1 MCCSVLMAATAV
13 LAVFAAAAVVPLRL
27 VSFRAPVGP
36 PRASPLLC
44 APSAARH
51 TSFRQRLREAAVDPV
66 VLEQVEQ
73 AYGEWSA
80 GRGRRRESAA
90 PRSAFRYSARPRFV
104 AAAGTVASLP
114 PESATRGEVALI
126 GRSNVGK
133 STLLNSLTNSASLAR
148 VSDKPG
154 RTQQLTFFECGAGSD
169 GFQLVDM
176 PGYGFALA
184 NEETVAAWQA
194 LCAHYLQRRGTL
206 KLVLVLVDARTGL
219 KQSDLQMLEF
229 LEGCR
234 VKYALVLT
242 KADLAGTPRRIAQLV
257 AVTQQAVGAAS
268 RLQRRLG
275 WRGVVLASSRYP
287 SGVEML
293 QRTIHAVATG
303 GEVPQLAAARGG
315 GGARGGGLGGAR
327 RVLLEDGA
335 GEEVA
340 GERVH
345 LVDDVLEVLPRLER
359 RELELGDEAVD
370 LVEHEHR
377 HDALLPRLLE
387 HRVRLRAHALD
398 RVDHEQRAVAQPRR
412 RRHLRAEV
420 DVARRVD
427 QVDAHLVAAVGRP
440 VRERD
445 RRRLHRDAA
454 VLLVLAAVHVPHLA
468 RQPRRDDAVRR
479 DQPVRQRRLAVVDVR
494 EDAEVDGVAG
504 LAGHGR

>member
-1 MCCSVLMAATAV
+1 MAAA
-13 LAVFAAAAVVPLRL
+13 LAVAAQAVWAAAAL
-27 VSFRAPVGP
+27 VSFRAPIGP

-194 LCAHYLQRRGTL
+194 LCAHYL
-206 KLVLVLVDARTGL
+206 
-219 KQSDLQMLEF
+219 
-229 LEGCR
+229 
-234 VKYALVLT
+234 
-242 KADLAGTPRRIAQLV
+242 
-257 AVTQQAVGAAS
+257 
-268 RLQRRLG
+268 
-275 WRGVVLASSRYP
+275 
-287 SGVEML
+287 
-293 QRTIHAVATG
+293 H
-303 GEVPQLAAARGG
+303 
-315 GGARGGGLGGAR
+315 GARPEHLGDRER
-327 RVLLEDGA
+327 RVC
-335 GEEVA
+335 
-340 GERVH
+340 
-345 LVDDVLEVLPRLER
+345 
-359 RELELGDEAVD
+359 LGI
-370 LVEHEHR
+370 VEIR
-377 HDALLPRLLE
+377 TWI
-387 HRVRLRAHALD
+387 
-398 RVDHEQRAVAQPRR
+398 
-412 RRHLRAEV
+412 
-420 DVARRVD
+420 
-427 QVDAHLVAAVGRP
+427 
-440 VRERD
+440 
-445 RRRLHRDAA
+445 
-454 VLLVLAAVHVPHLA
+454 
-468 RQPRRDDAVRR
+468 
-479 DQPVRQRRLAVVDVR
+479 
-494 EDAEVDGVAG
+494 AG
-504 LAGHGR
+504 LTNERP

>member
-1 MCCSVLMAATAV
+1 VMAAALAV
-13 LAVFAAAAVVPLRL
+13 LAAAAVVPFRL

-303 GEVPQLAAARGG
+303 GEVPQLAPARPGGGARGGGRGGGARGGRGG
-315 GGARGGGLGGAR
+315 GGARGVGARGGAR
-327 RVLLEDGA
+327 GVSARGGRGGGGRGGRGGGA
-335 GEEVA
+335 RGGRGR
-340 GERVH
+340 GER
-345 LVDDVLEVLPRLER
+345 
-359 RELELGDEAVD
+359 
-370 LVEHEHR
+370 
-377 HDALLPRLLE
+377 
-387 HRVRLRAHALD
+387 
-398 RVDHEQRAVAQPRR
+398 
-412 RRHLRAEV
+412 
-420 DVARRVD
+420 
-427 QVDAHLVAAVGRP
+427 
-440 VRERD
+440 
-445 RRRLHRDAA
+445 
-454 VLLVLAAVHVPHLA
+454 
-468 RQPRRDDAVRR
+468 
-479 DQPVRQRRLAVVDVR
+479 
-494 EDAEVDGVAG
+494 
-504 LAGHGR
+504 

>member
-1 MCCSVLMAATAV
+1 M
-13 LAVFAAAAVVPLRL
+13 
-27 VSFRAPVGP
+27 
-36 PRASPLLC
+36 
-44 APSAARH
+44 
-51 TSFRQRLREAAVDPV
+51 
-66 VLEQVEQ
+66 
-73 AYGEWSA
+73 
-80 GRGRRRESAA
+80 
-90 PRSAFRYSARPRFV
+90 
-104 AAAGTVASLP
+104 
-114 PESATRGEVALI
+114 
-126 GRSNVGK
+126 GK

-293 QRTIHAVATG
+293 QRTIHVPVATG
-303 GEVPQLAAARGG
+303 GEVPAARGG
-315 GGARGGGLGGAR
+315 ARRRRRARRPRWRRARRRRAAAARAAAAVAAAAAPPRRRARGGRPRSRRERKIRDAR
-327 RVLLEDGA
+327 RSHSANLRAVETMRSRTNAPGLHDRARAVGA
-335 GEEVA
+335 GQA
-340 GERVH
+340 
-345 LVDDVLEVLPRLER
+345 RLEQRGRQHDR
-359 RELELGDEAVD
+359 RG
-370 LVEHEHR
+370 
-377 HDALLPRLLE
+377 
-387 HRVRLRAHALD
+387 
-398 RVDHEQRAVAQPRR
+398 AVA
-412 RRHLRAEV
+412 E
-420 DVARRVD
+420 
-427 QVDAHLVAAVGRP
+427 
-440 VRERD
+440 
-445 RRRLHRDAA
+445 RDAA
-454 VLLVLAAVHVPHLA
+454 RGAEREAPHAVAVA
-468 RQPRRDDAVRR
+468 R
-479 DQPVRQRRLAVVDVR
+479 
-494 EDAEVDGVAG
+494 
-504 LAGHGR
+504 

>member
-1 MCCSVLMAATAV
+1 MAA
-13 LAVFAAAAVVPLRL
+13 LAVAAQALWTAAAL
-27 VSFRAPVGP
+27 VSFRAPIGP

-114 PESATRGEVALI
+114 PESATRCEVALI

-315 GGARGGGLGGAR
+315 GGARGGARGGGRGGGAR
-327 RVLLEDGA
+327 AAAAV
-335 GEEVA
+335 
-340 GERVH
+340 
-345 LVDDVLEVLPRLER
+345 
-359 RELELGDEAVD
+359 EA
-370 LVEHEHR
+370 
-377 HDALLPRLLE
+377 A
-387 HRVRLRAHALD
+387 A
-398 RVDHEQRAVAQPRR
+398 
-412 RRHLRAEV
+412 
-420 DVARRVD
+420 
-427 QVDAHLVAAVGRP
+427 VAAV
-440 VRERD
+440 
-445 RRRLHRDAA
+445 AA
-454 VLLVLAAVHVPHLA
+454 VAARAAAAVEAKENKTA
-468 RQPRRDDAVRR
+468 R
-479 DQPVRQRRLAVVDVR
+479 
-494 EDAEVDGVAG
+494 G
-504 LAGHGR
+504 LT